1 MRRCFLLGLGALPF
15 ALGLADAAR
24 AQDLQ
29 DRPAQPAPPS
39 ETPLPKD
46 NDQVQFSADGL
57 EYDSN
62 ADIVTAKGDV
72 RMYRGPDRLRADQV
86 MWNRKSGQ
94 VVATGNIVVTNPGG
108 DAAYGDSIELTDSL
122 KDGVVEN
129 LLVVLDQGGRLA
141 AGRGTREDGIF
152 TLQDAAYTPCNVTD
166 LNNCPKEPSWKITA
180 VRVVYDPDRKRIFYK
195 GARLNLFGLS
205 LPLPSFSNPVGG
217 NTDSGFLQPDVR
229 YTRVNGFEYAQ
240 PYYYSIAPNRGIK
253 VTPRFF
259 SNVLPLLAV
268 DYSALTEQ
276 GAYRVAVYGTVSSRT
291 DTLVTNA
298 TTTDNA
304 FRGYIEGVARYQ
316 LGPNWTV
323 TGSLRVTTDRT
334 FLRRYDISRD
344 DLLRNTVKVERI
356 DDKSYFAVT
365 GWAVQTLR
373 VGDRQNLQPVAF
385 PEIDYRRRVDDP
397 WLGGKFDFQ
406 INTLAIGR
414 SAGQD
419 TQRAFVGAR
428 WDLRRLTRF
437 GQEVTLTAYAR
448 GDLYNANDTAAT
460 SVALYRG
467 LEGFQTRGI
476 AAFAIDVKWPFVGEV
491 FGGTQRLTP
500 RIQIVASPKIANLIV
515 PNEDSRAVD
524 LEDSNL
530 FALNQFPGYDRFGGT
545 TRLTYG
551 VDWALNLPDVTVNA
565 NVGQSYRFS
574 DQPDFVPV
582 GTGISDALSDIVGRI
597 EVRYR
602 DFIAITQRFRLDKD
616 NAGLRR
622 NEIDATIGSSSTY
635 LLLGYL
641 LLDRNITPT
650 LEDLRD
656 REEAR
661 LAGRWQFTRFWSVFG
676 STVIDLT
683 GRSEDPLAT
692 TSGFLPVRHRIGF
705 AYEDDCLKLGL
716 TWKRDYQDTGDAQRG
731 DSFLLSIAFK
741 NLGR

>member
-1 MRRCFLLGLGALPF
+1 MRRCLFLGIAALP
-15 ALGLADAAR
+15 LVTVGLAPAR

-29 DRPAQPAPPS
+29 DRTVQPAPPS

-46 NDQVQFSADGL
+46 LNEVQFSANGL
-57 EYDSN
+57 EYDSG
-62 ADIVTAKGDV
+62 ADIVTASGDV
-72 RMYRGPDRLRADQV
+72 RMYRGADRLRADKV
-86 MWNRKSGQ
+86 VWNRKSGQ
-94 VVATGNIVVTNPGG
+94 VVASGNIVVTNPGG
-108 DAAYGDSIELTDSL
+108 DTAYGDAIELTDSL
-122 KDGVVEN
+122 KDGVVDN

-141 AGRGTREDGIF
+141 AGRGTRDDGVI
-152 TLQDAAYTPCNVTD
+152 TLEDAAYTPCNVTD
-166 LNNCPKEPSWKITA
+166 LDNCPKQPSWKITA
-180 VRVVYDPDRKRIFYK
+180 VRVVYDPNRKRIFYK
-195 GARLNLFGLS
+195 GARLNLFGLAI
-205 LPLPSFSNPVGG
+205 PLPSFSNPVGG
-217 NTDSGFLQPDVR
+217 GTDSGFLQPDVR

-253 VTPRFF
+253 ITPRFY
-259 SNVLPLLAV
+259 SNVIPLVQV
-268 DYSALTEQ
+268 DYSALTQQ
-276 GAYRVAVYGTVSSRT
+276 GAYRLSVYGTVSSRT
-291 DTLVTNA
+291 DTLVNNA

-304 FRGYIEGVARYQ
+304 FRGYIEGVAHYQ
-316 LGPNWTV
+316 LGPYWTI

-344 DLLRNTVKVERI
+344 DLLRNTVKIERI

-373 VGDRQNLQPVAF
+373 VGDRQGLQPFAF
-385 PEIDYRRRVDDP
+385 PEIDYRRRIDDP
-397 WLGGKFDFQ
+397 LLGGKLELQ
-406 INTLAIGR
+406 LNTLAIDR

-437 GQEVTLTAYAR
+437 GQEVTLTAYLR
-448 GDLYNANDTAAT
+448 GDVYNASGTAAT

-467 LEGFQTRGI
+467 LEGIQTRGI
-476 AAFAIDVKWPFVGEV
+476 AAVAVDVKWPFIGE
-491 FGGTQRLTP
+491 FLGGTQRLTP
-500 RIQIVASPKIANLIV
+500 RIQVVASPKIANLIV
-515 PNEDSRAVD
+515 PNEDARAVD

-530 FALNQFPGYDRFGGT
+530 FALNRFPGYDRFGGT
-545 TRLTYG
+545 TRLVYG
-551 VDWALNLPDVTVNA
+551 FDWALNLPDITVNA

-574 DQPDFVPV
+574 ERPDFAPA
-582 GTGISDALSDIVGRI
+582 GTGLSDALSDVVGRI

-602 DFIAITQRFRLDKD
+602 DFVSITQRFRLDKD

-622 NEIDATIGSSSTY
+622 NEIDATIGTSATY

-641 LLDRNITPT
+641 LLDRNITTT

-661 LAGRWQFTRFWSVFG
+661 LAGRWQFSRFWSVFG

-683 GRSEDPLAT
+683 GVSEDPLAT
-692 TSGFLPVRHRIGF
+692 TNGFSPVRHRLGF

-731 DSFLLSIAFK
+731 DSFLLNLAFK